1 MKRTDITDIFPEAS
15 KEQIDKILGINGA
28 DINAAKGDSEG
39 LRSQLAA
46 AQAEIEKIKARPA
59 EPDAGKELQA
69 LKDELAGLKLAN
81 SLRDLREKV
90 SKDTGVPASLLT
102 AETEEACKT
111 QAEAIKAYSAQQA
124 KPTNSYPNV
133 KDGGEAGST
142 GGSATRDK
150 FANWMEQNF
159 PSAKS

>member
-1 MKRTDITDIFPEAS
+1 MKRADITDLFPEAT
-15 KEQIDKILGINGA
+15 KEQIDKILNINGT
-28 DINAAKGDSEG
+28 DIQAAKGDAEG
-39 LRSQLAA
+39 LRGQLEAA
-46 AQAEIEKIKARPA
+46 RAEIAKIKARPA

-111 QAEAIKAYSAQQA
+111 QAEAIKAFSAQQA
-124 KPTNSYPNV
+124 KPNSGYPYV
-133 KDGGEAGST
+133 KDGGEVRTPASG
-142 GGSATRDK
+142 ATRDQ
-150 FANWMEQNF
+150 FAAAVADIF
-159 PSAKS
+159 